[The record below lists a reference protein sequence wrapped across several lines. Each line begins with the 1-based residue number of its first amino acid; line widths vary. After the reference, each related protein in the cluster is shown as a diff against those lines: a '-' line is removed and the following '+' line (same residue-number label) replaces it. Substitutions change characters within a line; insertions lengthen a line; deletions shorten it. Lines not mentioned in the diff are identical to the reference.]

1 MLTPAETITFV
12 IGDIM
17 CVLGVCSF
25 VIGMTGR
32 AKSDGVLSNK
42 VDSALQGIEEIKQTL
57 AEQRN
62 WREDIGILVE
72 GHSQKIE
79 TLFKRVSTLEKE
91 VLYKHNEHD
100 E

>member
-12 IGDIM
+12 IGVIM

-62 WREDIGILVE
+62 
-72 GHSQKIE
+72 
-79 TLFKRVSTLEKE
+79 
-91 VLYKHNEHD
+91 
-100 E
+100 